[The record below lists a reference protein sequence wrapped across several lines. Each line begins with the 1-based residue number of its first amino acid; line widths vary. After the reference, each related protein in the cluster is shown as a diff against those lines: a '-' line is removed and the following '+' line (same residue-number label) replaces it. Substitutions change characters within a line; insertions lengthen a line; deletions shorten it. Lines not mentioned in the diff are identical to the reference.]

1 MEDLLSGIHQFHT
14 QVFTREKDFYSK
26 LVAGQHPRTLFIG
39 CSDSRVDPSIITQSD
54 LGELFVLRNAGNIVP
69 SYGASNGGEAAT
81 IEYAVAVLGVRDIV
95 ICGHTGCGAL
105 QALLS
110 PESTERLPLV
120 RKWLDHAETTR
131 RILEENYS
139 QVTGVNLMKAA
150 IKEHVLVQIENL
162 QTHPAVAA
170 RLQRGELT
178 LHAWIYQ
185 IEKGDIL
192 AYSTE
197 DRRFSSLSKLP
208 HDEATKRQ
216 VANTR
221 SVQETQEA

>member
-26 LVAGQHPRTLFIG
+26 LVAGQHPSTLFIS
-39 CSDSRVDPSIITQSD
+39 CSDSRVDPSIITQSN

-81 IEYAVAVLGVRDIV
+81 IEYAVAVLGVKDII

-105 QALLS
+105 QALLA
-110 PESTERLPLV
+110 PESTARLPLV

-197 DRRFSSLSKLP
+197 DRRFTSLNKLP

-221 SVQETQEA
+221 SVQQP